1 MLSETTVTP
10 SNNDRKNLLAINLGL
25 AANVLLA
32 ALKTSVGIVGGSPAL
47 LADGI
52 NSTSD
57 VVYLVI
63 VRIFM
68 GLAGKPPDREH
79 PFGHRQLEGIAAVVV
94 GAFVVTTGVTV
105 FWKVIYDVCIGA
117 GDLGR
122 PGAMTLW
129 VALLTVVLKVALTA
143 LTYRTARQT
152 QSIAV
157 LALARDHRN
166 DIFTIVTATVGIV
179 LGMAGHLW
187 VDPAA
192 AALVALVIL
201 YTGVTIIRESSA
213 NLMEI
218 LPDKK
223 VARRIRELVAAVD
236 GVDQAEEI
244 DVHRIGHYML
254 VSVTIGI
261 NGNLTVAAGDEIA
274 SRVEQ
279 VLHGNVEYLRHVSVH
294 YHPTRPRKD
303 PPPV

>member
-1 MLSETTVTP
+1 MTP

-32 ALKTSVGIVGGSPAL
+32 ALKTSVGIVGRSPAL

-79 PFGHRQLEGIAAVVV
+79 PFGHRQLEGIAAVIV

-105 FWKVIYDVCIGA
+105 FWTAIDKVFDYWRNGVDG
-117 GDLGR
+117 LSP
-122 PGAMTLW
+122 PGTMTLW
-129 VALLTVVLKVALTA
+129 VALLTVVLKVVLTV

-179 LGMAGHLW
+179 FGMAGYVW

-192 AALVALVIL
+192 AAMVALVIL

-223 VARRIRELVAAVD
+223 VGRRIRELVAEVD
-236 GVDQAEEI
+236 GVDQAEQI

-261 NGNLTVAAGDEIA
+261 DGSLTVAAGDEIA
-274 SRVEQ
+274 SCVEQ
-279 VLHGNVEYLRHVSVH
+279 VLYGNVEYLRHVSVH
-294 YHPTRPRKD
+294 YHPTRRRED